1 MTGTVLLD
9 GGLATEL
16 QRAGLPVRHPWW
28 TTRALLTDA
37 NRAVLR
43 DVHER
48 YLRAGAQVITAATFR
63 CNERALRVNG
73 LDAAGLGWMVHAA
86 VGVAQAARRSAE
98 VPDALVGASMAPVED
113 CYRPDLVPP
122 DDDLRREHLWL
133 ATELVR
139 ARVDLV
145 LVETMNTLRE
155 ARIALEA
162 VRAVGA
168 RAWVG
173 FVCADGATLLSGE
186 DLGQAARVVEE
197 EGAEAVLVNC
207 TPFTETERCLDALR
221 AKCAGPIGVYPNLEQ
236 RVGVRA
242 RDLTDGPLPTAV
254 DPSEFASAMSRWRT
268 DYGVDVLGGC
278 CGSTPDHIEALRGAI
293 GERPSSPLAAD
304 GRQREVLDPQGGH
317 GGPELPV
324 APLPG

>member
-1 MTGTVLLD
+1 MTPTVLLD

-16 QRAGLPVRHPWW
+16 QRAGLPVRPPWW

-37 NRAVLR
+37 NRTVLR

-48 YLRAGAQVITAATFR
+48 YLRSGARVITAATFR
-63 CNERALRVNG
+63 CNERALRANG

-86 VGVAQAARRSAE
+86 VGVAQAARHSAE
-98 VPDALVGASMAPVED
+98 VPDALVGASVAPVED

-122 DDDLRREHLWL
+122 DDELRREHLWL

-145 LVETMNTLRE
+145 LIETMNTLRE

-162 VRAVGA
+162 ARSVGA
-168 RAWVG
+168 RAWVS
-173 FVCADGATLLSGE
+173 FVCAGGARLLSGE
-186 DLGQAARVVEE
+186 DLGEAARVVEG

-207 TPFTETERCLDALR
+207 TPFAETERCLAALR
-221 AKCAGPIGVYPNLEQ
+221 AHCAGAIGAYPNLE
-236 RVGVRA
+236 RRAGVRG
-242 RDLTDGPLPTAV
+242 DDPGPLPTAV
-254 DPSEFASAMSRWRT
+254 EPEEFAATADRWRT
-268 DYGVDVLGGC
+268 DYRVDVLGGC
-278 CGSTPDHIEALRGAI
+278 CGSTPAHVDALRAALA
-293 GERPSSPLAAD
+293 SPLD
-304 GRQREVLDPQGGH
+304 GREVLHPQGGH

>member
-1 MTGTVLLD
+1 MTATVLLD

-16 QRAGLPVRHPWW
+16 ERAGLPVRHPWW
-28 TTRALLTDA
+28 TTKALLTDA
-37 NRAVLR
+37 NRTVLR
-43 DVHER
+43 GVHEQ
-48 YLRAGAQVITAATFR
+48 YLRAGAHVITAATMR
-63 CNERALRVNG
+63 CNERALRANG

-86 VGVAQAARRSAE
+86 IGVAQAARRSAE
-98 VPDALVGASMAPVED
+98 APDALIGASMAPVED

-122 DDDLRREHLWL
+122 DDELRREHLWL
-133 ATELVR
+133 ATELAR

-162 VRAVGA
+162 VRSVGI
-168 RAWVG
+168 RAWVS

-186 DLGQAARVVEE
+186 DLGRAARAVEE
-197 EGAEAVLVNC
+197 EGADAVLVNC
-207 TPFTETERCLDALR
+207 TPFAETERCLEALR
-221 AKCAGPIGVYPNLEQ
+221 ANCAGAIGAYPNLEQ
-236 RVGVRA
+236 RTGA
-242 RDLTDGPLPTAV
+242 HADGPLPTAV
-254 DPSEFASAMSRWRT
+254 DPAGFADAMSRWRT

-278 CGSTPDHIEALRGAI
+278 CGSTPAHIEELRKAI
-293 GERPSSPLAAD
+293 GERSPRMAG
-304 GRQREVLDPQGGH
+304 GRQREVLDPHGGH

>member
-1 MTGTVLLD
+1 MTATVLLD

-16 QRAGLPVRHPWW
+16 ARAGLPVRHPWW

-37 NRAVLR
+37 NRTVLR
-43 DVHER
+43 GVHEQ
-48 YLRAGAQVITAATFR
+48 YLRAGARVITAATFR
-63 CNERALRVNG
+63 CNERALRANG

-86 VGVAQAARRSAE
+86 VGVAQAARRSAAA
-98 VPDALVGASMAPVED
+98 PDALIGASMAPVED

-133 ATELVR
+133 ATELAR

-145 LVETMNTLRE
+145 LVETVNTLRE

-162 VRAVGA
+162 VRSVGA
-168 RAWVG
+168 RAWVS
-173 FVCADGATLLSGE
+173 FVCGDGGTLLSGE
-186 DLGQAARVVEE
+186 DLGRAARVVDE

-207 TPFTETERCLDALR
+207 TPFSETERCLEALR
-221 AKCAGPIGVYPNLEQ
+221 DNCAGAIGVYPNLEQ
-236 RVGVRA
+236 RVGA
-242 RDLTDGPLPTAV
+242 QADGPLPTAV
-254 DPSEFASAMSRWRT
+254 DPAEFADAMSRWRA
-268 DYGVDVLGGC
+268 DYRVDVLGGC
-278 CGSTPDHIEALRGAI
+278 CGSTPAHIEALRTAI
-293 GERPSSPLAAD
+293 EASPRAGR

-324 APLPG
+324 VPLPG

>member
-1 MTGTVLLD
+1 MTVLLD

-16 QRAGLPVRHPWW
+16 HRAGLPVRRPWW

-48 YLRAGAQVITAATFR
+48 YLRSGARVITAATFR
-63 CNERALRVNG
+63 CNERALRANG
-73 LDAAGLGWMVHAA
+73 LQAAGLGWMVHAA

-98 VPDALVGASMAPVED
+98 APDALVGASIAPVED

-122 DDDLRREHLWL
+122 DDDLRREHAWL

-145 LVETMNTLRE
+145 LIETMNTLRE

-162 VRAVGA
+162 VRSVGA
-168 RAWVG
+168 RAWVS
-173 FVCADGATLLSGE
+173 FVCGDGATLLSGE
-186 DLGQAARVVEE
+186 DLGRAARVVEE

-207 TPFTETERCLDALR
+207 TPFTRTESCLEALR
-221 AKCAGPIGVYPNLEQ
+221 ANCAGAIGAYPNLEQ
-236 RVGVRA
+236 RSGGHS
-242 RDLTDGPLPTAV
+242 DELLPTAV
-254 DPSEFASAMSRWRT
+254 EPEGFAATLSRWRT
-268 DYGVDVLGGC
+268 DYGVAVLGGC
-278 CGSTPDHIEALRGAI
+278 CGSTPAHIDALRVALGDRPPSHPGA
-293 GERPSSPLAAD
+293 G
-304 GRQREVLDPQGGH
+304 GRQGEVLDPQGGH
-317 GGPELPV
+317 GGPVLPV